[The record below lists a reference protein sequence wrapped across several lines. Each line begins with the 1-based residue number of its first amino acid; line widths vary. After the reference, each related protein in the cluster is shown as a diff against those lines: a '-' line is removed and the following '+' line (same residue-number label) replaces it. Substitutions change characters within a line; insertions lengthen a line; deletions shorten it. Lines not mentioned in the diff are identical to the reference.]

1 MKVLIAIF
9 FGLIALTRCASS
21 PSMLR
26 PDCHTPSGLQLLPA
40 SGLVT
45 FGELHGTVESPQF
58 VSRVACAM
66 SSAGGP
72 VVVALEWP
80 SDLQPSID
88 EYINLPTADISRVTS
103 NAFFNGSNDGRA
115 SGAMIQLV
123 RDIKKLRTNGAN
135 ISIAAFD
142 AGRNAS
148 PSNRDASRDVMMA
161 MNLRDVLQKNSNALV
176 LALTGNIHSRI
187 VRGVAWNAALEPMMF
202 HLRDLSTLSLN
213 VLHETGSA
221 WVCSNSE
228 CGPKAF
234 RGNAEFR
241 EIAPNRSVG
250 LALDSLTEGHNGY
263 YYVGKLSP
271 SSPFNK

>member
-1 MKVLIAIF
+1 MKALIAIF
-9 FGLIALTRCASS
+9 FVLIALTGCVSS
-21 PSMLR
+21 PSTIR
-26 PDCHTPSGLQLLPA
+26 PDCQTPSGLQLLPV

-66 SSAGGP
+66 SSTTKP

-88 EYINLPTADISRVTS
+88 DYVNLPTSDISRITS
-103 NAFFNGSNDGRA
+103 NAFFDGAIDGRA

-142 AGRNAS
+142 AGRSAS
-148 PSNRDASRDVMMA
+148 QSNRDTSRDFIMA
-161 MNLRDVLQKNSNALV
+161 MNLRALLQRNSNALV

-187 VRGVAWNAALEPMMF
+187 VKGVPWNAAFEPMMYY
-202 HLRDLSTLSLN
+202 LRDLPTLSLN
-213 VLHETGSA
+213 VLHKTGSA

-234 RGNAEFR
+234 KGNAECR
-241 EIAPNRSVG
+241 DIAPHRAVG
-250 LALDSLTEGHNGY
+250 LALDLLTEGHNGY
-263 YYVGKLSP
+263 YYVGKISP
-271 SSPFNK
+271 SSPFNE